1 MGVDLLISARRQELG
16 LTLEDIAQH
25 VGVSKSTVTKW
36 ESGYIKNMKRDKMSL
51 LAEILKISPI
61 ALLNDKGT
69 ESYPSSFSQ
78 GNIFS
83 SREISLIK
91 KYRTLDEAERELVDT
106 MIDKLHEQHSSKSN
120 ESSNET
126 TAS

>member
-1 MGVDLLISARRQELG
+1 MGVDLLISTRRQELG

-25 VGVSKSTVTKW
+25 VGVSKSTVKKW

-61 ALLNDKGT
+61 ALLNDKSI
-69 ESYPSSFSQ
+69 ESYSFSQ

-83 SREISLIK
+83 SHEISLIK
-91 KYRTLDEAERELVDT
+91 KYRALDEAGRELVDS
-106 MIDKLHEQHSSKSN
+106 MIDKLHEQHSSKSA
-120 ESSNET
+120 ESSSET